1 VIQMVTRR
9 AATTRTRV
17 EVLDGDKVSRR
28 EDALATE
35 EPLELRLAW
44 PGRRAEPLAVTMRTP
59 GSDFELAAGFCHAEG
74 LVGLDGLDT
83 VAYCTD
89 AVLTQDQRYNTVT
102 VTLAGPP
109 PRDPAPRYGVTS
121 AACGVC
127 GQQSLDELAE
137 RDYPPVDET
146 LTVDVDLVRRLPD
159 LLREAQP
166 AFSRT
171 GGLHAAGLFD
181 AAGTAAVVREDIGRH
196 NAVDK
201 VVGWAV
207 RAGRLPLRGCVL
219 LVSGRASFELT
230 QKALMAGIPAMA
242 AVSAPSSLAVE
253 LAEEA
258 GMTLVGFLR
267 GSSMNVYTGAHR
279 VVDA

>member
-89 AVLTQDQRYNTVT
+89 AVLTQEQRYNTVT

-181 AAGTAAVVREDIGRH
+181 ATGTAAVVREDIGRH

-201 VVGWAV
+201 AVGWTLLNGRP
-207 RAGRLPLRGCVL
+207 RAGLALV
-219 LVSGRASFELT
+219 VSGRAGYEIV
-230 QKALMAGIPAMA
+230 QKAVAAGIGLVV
-242 AVSAPSSLAVE
+242 AVGAPSSLAVD
-253 LAEEA
+253 LARRFEVTVA
-258 GMTLVGFLR
+258 GFVR
-267 GSSMNVYTGAHR
+267 GERCVVYNRPDRIAH
-279 VVDA
+279 

>member
-1 VIQMVTRR
+1 MSSTGP
-9 AATTRTRV
+9 TTRTRV

-35 EPLELRLAW
+35 EPMELRLAW

-89 AVLTQDQRYNTVT
+89 AVLTLEQRYNTVT

-127 GQQSLDELAE
+127 GQQSLDELVE
-137 RDYPPVDET
+137 RDYPPVDES

-201 VVGWAV
+201 AVGWTLLNGRS
-207 RAGRLPLRGCVL
+207 RAGLALV
-219 LVSGRASFELT
+219 VSGRAGYEIV
-230 QKALMAGIPAMA
+230 QKAVAAGVGLVV
-242 AVSAPSSLAVE
+242 AVGAPSSLAVD
-253 LAEEA
+253 LARRFEVTVA
-258 GMTLVGFLR
+258 GFVR
-267 GSSMNVYTGAHR
+267 GERCVVYNRPDRIVH
-279 VVDA
+279 

>member
-1 VIQMVTRR
+1 MVTRR

-17 EVLDGDKVSRR
+17 EVLDGDRVSRR

-35 EPLELRLAW
+35 EPMELRLAW

-89 AVLTQDQRYNTVT
+89 AVLTQEQRYNTVT

-201 VVGWAV
+201 AVGWTLLN
-207 RAGRLPLRGCVL
+207 GRPRTGLALV
-219 LVSGRASFELT
+219 VSGRAGYEIV
-230 QKALMAGIPAMA
+230 QKAVAAGIGLVV
-242 AVSAPSSLAVE
+242 AVGAPSSLAVD
-253 LAEEA
+253 LARRFEVTVA
-258 GMTLVGFLR
+258 GFVR
-267 GSSMNVYTGAHR
+267 GERCVVYNRPDRIAH
-279 VVDA
+279 

>member
-201 VVGWAV
+201 AVGWTLLNGRS
-207 RAGRLPLRGCVL
+207 RAGLALV
-219 LVSGRASFELT
+219 VSGRAGYEIV
-230 QKALMAGIPAMA
+230 QKAVAAGIGLVV
-242 AVSAPSSLAVE
+242 AVGAPSSLAVD
-253 LAEEA
+253 LARRFEVTVA
-258 GMTLVGFLR
+258 GFVR
-267 GSSMNVYTGAHR
+267 GERCVVYNRPDRIAH
-279 VVDA
+279 

>member
-1 VIQMVTRR
+1 MSSTGP
-9 AATTRTRV
+9 TTRTRV

-35 EPLELRLAW
+35 EPMELRLAW

-89 AVLTQDQRYNTVT
+89 AVLTQEQRYNTVT

-201 VVGWAV
+201 AVGWTLLTGRS
-207 RAGRLPLRGCVL
+207 RAGLALV
-219 LVSGRASFELT
+219 VSGRAGYEIV
-230 QKALMAGIPAMA
+230 QKAVAAGVGLVV
-242 AVSAPSSLAVE
+242 AVGAPSSLAVD
-253 LAEEA
+253 LARRFEVTVA
-258 GMTLVGFLR
+258 GFVR
-267 GSSMNVYTGAHR
+267 GERCVVYNRPDRIVH
-279 VVDA
+279 

>member
-1 VIQMVTRR
+1 MSRTGAVTR
-9 AATTRTRV
+9 TKV
-17 EVLDGDKVSRR
+17 EILDGDRVSRR
-28 EDALATE
+28 EDMLATE

-44 PGRRAEPLAVTMRTP
+44 PGRRPEPLAVTMRTP

-74 LVGLDGLDT
+74 LVGPAGFDT

-89 AVLTQDQRYNTVT
+89 AVLTQEQRYNTVT

-109 PRDPAPRYGVTS
+109 SRDPAPRYGVTS

-146 LTVDVDLVRRLPD
+146 VSVEVDVLRRLPD

-166 AFSRT
+166 TFSRT
-171 GGLHAAGLFD
+171 GGLHAAGLFSPD
-181 AAGTAAVVREDIGRH
+181 GTAAVVREDIGRH

-201 VVGWAV
+201 VVGWTLLSQRP
-207 RAGRLPLRGCVL
+207 RAGLALV
-219 LVSGRASFELT
+219 VSGRAGYEIV
-230 QKALMAGIPAMA
+230 QKAVAAGIGLVV
-242 AVSAPSSLAVE
+242 AVGAPSSLAVD
-253 LAEEA
+253 LARRFEVTVA
-258 GMTLVGFLR
+258 GFVR
-267 GSSMNVYTGAHR
+267 GERCVVYSQPER
-279 VVDA
+279 VIR

>member
-1 VIQMVTRR
+1 MSSNGP
-9 AATTRTRV
+9 TTRTRV

-35 EPLELRLAW
+35 EPMELRLAW

-89 AVLTQDQRYNTVT
+89 AVLTLEQRYNTVT

-137 RDYPPVDET
+137 RDYPPVDES

-201 VVGWAV
+201 AVGWTLLNGRS
-207 RAGRLPLRGCVL
+207 RAGLALV
-219 LVSGRASFELT
+219 VSGRAGYEIV
-230 QKALMAGIPAMA
+230 QKAVAAGVGLVV
-242 AVSAPSSLAVE
+242 AVGAPSSLAVD
-253 LAEEA
+253 LARRFEVTVA
-258 GMTLVGFLR
+258 GFVR
-267 GSSMNVYTGAHR
+267 GERCVVYNRPDRIVH
-279 VVDA
+279 

>member
-1 VIQMVTRR
+1 MSSTGP
-9 AATTRTRV
+9 TTRTRV

-35 EPLELRLAW
+35 EPMELRLAW

-89 AVLTQDQRYNTVT
+89 AMLTLEQRYNTVT

-137 RDYPPVDET
+137 RDYPPVDES

-201 VVGWAV
+201 AVGWTLLNGRS
-207 RAGRLPLRGCVL
+207 RAGLALV
-219 LVSGRASFELT
+219 VSGRAGYEIV
-230 QKALMAGIPAMA
+230 QKAVAAGVGLVV
-242 AVSAPSSLAVE
+242 AVGAPSSLAVD
-253 LAEEA
+253 LARRFEVTVA
-258 GMTLVGFLR
+258 GFVR
-267 GSSMNVYTGAHR
+267 GERCVVYNRPDRIVH
-279 VVDA
+279 

>member
-1 VIQMVTRR
+1 MSSTGP
-9 AATTRTRV
+9 TTRTRV

-35 EPLELRLAW
+35 EPMELRLAW

-89 AVLTQDQRYNTVT
+89 AVLTLEQRYNTVT

-137 RDYPPVDET
+137 RDYPPVDES

-201 VVGWAV
+201 AVGWTLLNGRS
-207 RAGRLPLRGCVL
+207 RAGLALV
-219 LVSGRASFELT
+219 VSGRAGYEIV
-230 QKALMAGIPAMA
+230 QKAVAAGVGLVV
-242 AVSAPSSLAVE
+242 AVGAPSSLAVD
-253 LAEEA
+253 LARRFEVTVA
-258 GMTLVGFLR
+258 GFVR
-267 GSSMNVYTGAHR
+267 GERCVVYNRPDRIVH
-279 VVDA
+279 

>member
-181 AAGTAAVVREDIGRH
+181 AAGAAAVVREDIGRH

-201 VVGWAV
+201 AVGWTLLNGRS
-207 RAGRLPLRGCVL
+207 RAGLALV
-219 LVSGRASFELT
+219 VSGRAGYEIV
-230 QKALMAGIPAMA
+230 QKAVAAGIGLVV
-242 AVSAPSSLAVE
+242 AVGAPSSLAVD
-253 LAEEA
+253 LARRFEVTVA
-258 GMTLVGFLR
+258 GFVR
-267 GSSMNVYTGAHR
+267 GERCVVYNRPDRIAH
-279 VVDA
+279 

>member
-1 VIQMVTRR
+1 MVTRR

-17 EVLDGDKVSRR
+17 EILDGDRVSRR

-35 EPLELRLAW
+35 EPMELRLAW
-44 PGRRAEPLAVTMRTP
+44 PGRRAVPLAVTMRTP

-89 AVLTQDQRYNTVT
+89 AVLTQEQRYNTVT

-146 LTVDVDLVRRLPD
+146 LTVDVDLLRRLPD

-181 AAGTAAVVREDIGRH
+181 TAGTAAVVREDIGRH

-201 VVGWAV
+201 AVGWTLLN
-207 RAGRLPLRGCVL
+207 GRPRTGLALV
-219 LVSGRASFELT
+219 VSGRAGYEIV
-230 QKALMAGIPAMA
+230 QKAVAAGIGLVV
-242 AVSAPSSLAVE
+242 AVGAPSSLAVD
-253 LAEEA
+253 LARRFEVTVA
-258 GMTLVGFLR
+258 GFVR
-267 GSSMNVYTGAHR
+267 GERCVVYNRPDRIAH
-279 VVDA
+279 

>member
-1 VIQMVTRR
+1 MVTRR

-201 VVGWAV
+201 AVGWTLLNGRS
-207 RAGRLPLRGCVL
+207 RAGLALV
-219 LVSGRASFELT
+219 VSGRAGYEIV
-230 QKALMAGIPAMA
+230 QKAVAAGIGLVV
-242 AVSAPSSLAVE
+242 AVGAPSSLAVD
-253 LAEEA
+253 LARRFEVTVA
-258 GMTLVGFLR
+258 GFVR
-267 GSSMNVYTGAHR
+267 GERCVVYNRPDRIAH
-279 VVDA
+279 

>member
-1 VIQMVTRR
+1 MVTRR

-89 AVLTQDQRYNTVT
+89 AVLTQGQRYNTVT

-201 VVGWAV
+201 AVGWTLLNGRS
-207 RAGRLPLRGCVL
+207 RAGLALV
-219 LVSGRASFELT
+219 VSGRAGYEIV
-230 QKALMAGIPAMA
+230 QKAVAAGIGLVV
-242 AVSAPSSLAVE
+242 AVGAPSSLAVD
-253 LAEEA
+253 LARRFEVTVA
-258 GMTLVGFLR
+258 GFVR
-267 GSSMNVYTGAHR
+267 GERCVVYNRPDRIAH
-279 VVDA
+279 

>member
-1 VIQMVTRR
+1 MSSNGP
-9 AATTRTRV
+9 TTRTRV

-35 EPLELRLAW
+35 EPMELRLAW

-89 AVLTQDQRYNTVT
+89 AMLTLEQRYNTVT

-137 RDYPPVDET
+137 RDYPPVDES

-201 VVGWAV
+201 AVGWTLLNGRS
-207 RAGRLPLRGCVL
+207 RAGLALV
-219 LVSGRASFELT
+219 VSGRAGYEIV
-230 QKALMAGIPAMA
+230 QKAVAAGVGLVV
-242 AVSAPSSLAVE
+242 AVGAPSSLAVD
-253 LAEEA
+253 LARRFEVTVA
-258 GMTLVGFLR
+258 GFVR
-267 GSSMNVYTGAHR
+267 GERCVVYNRPDRIVH
-279 VVDA
+279 

>member
-89 AVLTQDQRYNTVT
+89 AVLTQEQRYNTVT

-166 AFSRT
+166 TFSRT

-201 VVGWAV
+201 AVGWTLLNGRS
-207 RAGRLPLRGCVL
+207 RAGLALV
-219 LVSGRASFELT
+219 VSGRAGYEIV
-230 QKALMAGIPAMA
+230 QKAVAAGIGLVV
-242 AVSAPSSLAVE
+242 AVGAPSSLAVD
-253 LAEEA
+253 LARRFEVTVA
-258 GMTLVGFLR
+258 GFVR
-267 GSSMNVYTGAHR
+267 GERCVVYNRPDRIAH
-279 VVDA
+279 